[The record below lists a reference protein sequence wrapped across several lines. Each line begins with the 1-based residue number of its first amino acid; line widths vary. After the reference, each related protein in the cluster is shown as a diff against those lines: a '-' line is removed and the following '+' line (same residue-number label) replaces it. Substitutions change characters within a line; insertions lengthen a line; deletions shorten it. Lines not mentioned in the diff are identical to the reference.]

1 MQGNI
6 CLMWPWMIFC
16 IMGIIGLPLNLI
28 KAIVSIDF
36 GSPNAG
42 NYLPGVIFGI
52 IATLVNMFLVIYL
65 FLVVWNY
72 KRELEAT
79 MDQMRKQERDDI
91 RGRLLS
97 TASMLAGTWHG
108 CGRWCGWWDRDGPQG
123 CGLSHADDS

>member
-1 MQGNI
+1 MQENV

-72 KRELEAT
+72 KRELEAGT
-79 MDQMRKQERDDI
+79 VHNEAVMPTTYYTPVVTSPPGPPNK
-91 RGRLLS
+91 S
-97 TASMLAGTWHG
+97 HYTCKSAGYCLYILCCEATI
-108 CGRWCGWWDRDGPQG
+108 
-123 CGLSHADDS
+123 